1 MHPRNEIEREYAVR
15 LYGEISD
22 KKLRTLVGIEFEEG
36 FTKFKKLELV
46 GGGSANVWVRVL
58 MAEGKRREVRRL
70 FEAVDIT
77 VSRLIRIRYGLS
89 HCQKI

>member
-1 MHPRNEIEREYAVR
+1 M
-15 LYGEISD
+15 YGEISD
-22 KKLRTLVGIEFEEG
+22 EKIERLLAGIEFEEG
-36 FTKFKKLELV
+36 LAKFKKLELV

-77 VSRLIRIRYGLS
+77 VSRLIRIRYGDCLIAR
-89 HCQKI
+89 KFEAR